1 MKQNLLSLA
10 AVALLL
16 PMSLAGQTA
25 STDANSGSQNVSPF
39 TQASKRFNDW
49 SISVGAGVPLVQ
61 SADMTSIKNGNG
73 KNLFGYSA
81 YISIDKA
88 ITHAFGINLQY
99 DRGETRQGQI
109 NTKDHKALAGNYPA
123 GRTQYDAISI
133 LGDVNF
139 SNLLRRV
146 DNKSPFRW
154 ALHGYAGIGTL
165 AYRSYRQDPGTEFNQ
180 VLNFE
185 KKPFKLGSLF
195 GQAGAGLKFKV
206 NNRIDIE
213 GRLMYVVTGD
223 DEFDGAKWI

>member
-1 MKQNLLSLA
+1 LDILL
-10 AVALLL
+10 
-16 PMSLAGQTA
+16 
-25 STDANSGSQNVSPF
+25 
-39 TQASKRFNDW
+39 
-49 SISVGAGVPLVQ
+49 ISV
-61 SADMTSIKNGNG
+61 
-73 KNLFGYSA
+73 
-81 YISIDKA
+81 DKA

-109 NTKDHKALAGNYPA
+109 NTKDHKPLPSNYPA

-165 AYRSYRQDPGTEFNQ
+165 AYRSYRQDPGPEFNQ

-185 KKPFKLGSLF
+185 KT
-195 GQAGAGLKFKV
+195 
-206 NNRIDIE
+206 I
-213 GRLMYVVTGD
+213 
-223 DEFDGAKWI
+223 